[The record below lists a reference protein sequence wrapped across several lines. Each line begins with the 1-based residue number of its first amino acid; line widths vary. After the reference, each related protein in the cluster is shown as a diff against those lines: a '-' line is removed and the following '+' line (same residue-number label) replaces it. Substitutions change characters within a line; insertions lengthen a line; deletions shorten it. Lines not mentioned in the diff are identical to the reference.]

1 MRDDRLRDLLTDVVA
16 RAPCD
21 AILFSGGLDSG
32 GLDTS
37 IVASLARAQ
46 RPLAVTVVVDE
57 HALDLAFVRF
67 LATTLG
73 LEVRSPFLDPA
84 VIDHAVACTGAE
96 MVLAGATWDT
106 GRMTA
111 IGATGPSPAQRQRLK
126 HAFALLLPATL
137 FGFLVAAQWQG
148 QQERSSLAVRYNA
161 PLIDA
166 AYALQNEQNTLKG
179 QLQEL
184 RKRLDDIQA
193 SAATQSGASSEQ
205 ESRILDLK
213 AKAGLT
219 ALTGDGVAI
228 TLDDARAS
236 SANAKDLDK
245 SICHSTDLTDIIN
258 TAWRGG
264 ATAISV
270 NDQRVVSSTSVYCV
284 GSTIMVN
291 GTLMSPPFTVLALGG
306 QNQLLGAF
314 DDPSQLRD
322 IKQRRDVQG
331 LGFRVTRA
339 SAIHIPAYDGA
350 LTVRNAVA
358 R

>member
-1 MRDDRLRDLLTDVVA
+1 
-16 RAPCD
+16 
-21 AILFSGGLDSG
+21 
-32 GLDTS
+32 
-37 IVASLARAQ
+37 
-46 RPLAVTVVVDE
+46 
-57 HALDLAFVRF
+57 
-67 LATTLG
+67 
-73 LEVRSPFLDPA
+73 
-84 VIDHAVACTGAE
+84 
-96 MVLAGATWDT
+96 
-106 GRMTA
+106 MTA
-111 IGATGPSPAQRQRLK
+111 IGAAGPGAAQRGRLK
-126 HAFALLLPATL
+126 HALALLLPATL

-161 PLIDA
+161 PLTDA
-166 AYALQNEQNTLKG
+166 AFALQGEQNTLKA
-179 QLQEL
+179 QLQDL

-193 SAATQSGASSEQ
+193 SAATQTGASSEQ
-205 ESRILDLK
+205 ESRLIELK

-219 ALTGDGVAI
+219 ALAGDGVVI
-228 TLDDARAS
+228 QLDDARGT
-236 SANAKDLDK
+236 SAGAKDLDK
-245 SICHSTDLTDIIN
+245 SICHSTDITDIVN

-270 NDQRVVSSTSVYCV
+270 NDQRIVSSTSVYCV

-291 GTLMSPPFTVLALGG
+291 GTLMSPPFNVLALGS

-339 SAIHIPAYDGA
+339 TAIHIPAYDGA
-350 LTVRNAVA
+350 LTVRYAIP